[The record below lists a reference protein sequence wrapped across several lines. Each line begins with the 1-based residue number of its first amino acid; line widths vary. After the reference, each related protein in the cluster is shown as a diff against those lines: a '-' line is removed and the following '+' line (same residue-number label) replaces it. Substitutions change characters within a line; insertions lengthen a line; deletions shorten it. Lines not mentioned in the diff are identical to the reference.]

1 MKKTIWIVIVIAFL
15 TPTTK
20 TFAWGRDGHHIISQ
34 LAFQMLKPET
44 QAKYVSILNGI
55 SIDSASIWMD
65 AVKGKQPYTYL
76 DVTHYINAEKGMNF
90 DFTATNNVYAEL
102 NLVFAALQNNV
113 VNNPTKQEQ
122 VLILTHLIEDLHQPL
137 HVGYGVDR
145 GGNSVMV
152 QYNNKKY
159 NLHALWDYGI
169 IEQTHISKE
178 ELWANIQSMWGCTK
192 KSIQRKPLEEWL
204 IQSRVPL
211 AQVYNFKNDT
221 IDKKYETRAR
231 RIIKKQMIA
240 AALRLAATIEKYLG

>member
-1 MKKTIWIVIVIAFL
+1 
-15 TPTTK
+15 
-20 TFAWGRDGHHIISQ
+20 
-34 LAFQMLKPET
+34 
-44 QAKYVSILNGI
+44 
-55 SIDSASIWMD
+55 
-65 AVKGKQPYTYL
+65 
-76 DVTHYINAEKGMNF
+76 
-90 DFTATNNVYAEL
+90 
-102 NLVFAALQNNV
+102 VFAALQNNV

-152 QYNNKKY
+152 QYNNKQY

-178 ELWANIQSMWGCTK
+178 ELWATIQSMWGCTK

-204 IQSRVPL
+204 IQSRIPL
-211 AQVYNFKNDT
+211 EQVYNFKNDT